1 VKFQTFSSDLLVS
14 TGAGTTPYQR
24 RSGAADDQR
33 ALLSALEL
41 PKQAW
46 AELRDHALEAGL
58 SFLSSPFDLP
68 SAELLVDLGVPALK
82 LGSGELTNLPLLR
95 EVSRLGVPLLVSTG
109 MASADEVDAAVQAC
123 ADAPGLLLFHC
134 VSAYPAP
141 IDECNLSVIP
151 ALAARHG
158 VPVGWS
164 DHTPGMLTAIGAVA
178 LGAAAL
184 EKHITTDRTL
194 SGPDHAASLEPAEM
208 AEYVEQTRLVARATG
223 DGVKRRTPAE
233 QENAPLVRRSWHA
246 AVDLAAGHVIGAGD
260 VVTLRPESGIS
271 PAVDLVGQVVARPV
285 AAGSPVRTEDVA
297 GSGT

>member
-1 VKFQTFSSDLLVS
+1 MVIAEAGVNHNGSVELAHELVKVAAESGSDAVKFQTFSSDLLVS

-41 PKQAW
+41 PRQAW
-46 AELRDHALEAGL
+46 AELRDHALEVGL

-123 ADAPGLLLFHC
+123 ADAPGLVLFHC

-141 IDECNLSVIP
+141 IDECNLTVDPGARGP
-151 ALAARHG
+151 AR
-158 VPVGWS
+158 
-164 DHTPGMLTAIGAVA
+164 GA
-178 LGAAAL
+178 G
-184 EKHITTDRTL
+184 
-194 SGPDHAASLEPAEM
+194 
-208 AEYVEQTRLVARATG
+208 RLVRPHARA
-223 DGVKRRTPAE
+223 R
-233 QENAPLVRRSWHA
+233 
-246 AVDLAAGHVIGAGD
+246 
-260 VVTLRPESGIS
+260 
-271 PAVDLVGQVVARPV
+271 
-285 AAGSPVRTEDVA
+285 
-297 GSGT
+297 